1 MQLLETTI
9 RPTPI
14 VETPITP
21 AVSGSIPGH
30 QQINKISGSDEW
42 TFNQSAICWWSCK
55 YFFISIYNL

>member
-42 TFNQSAICWWSCK
+42 TFNQSAIC
-55 YFFISIYNL
+55 